1 MAGPEIQVRF
11 PDNRNP
17 EVAGQSGVRTG
28 WTTDVL
34 GHDAVQVTHLPLE
47 PSGEYAE
54 WGSVR
59 NPHFAGRRDFGRWR
73 GSRVTDPSAR
83 T

>member
-34 GHDAVQVTHLPLE
+34 GHDAVQVTHPLE

-54 WGSVR
+54 R
-59 NPHFAGRRDFGRWR
+59 ECKK
-73 GSRVTDPSAR
+73 SALCGQAR
-83 T
+83 LRPLA

>member
-34 GHDAVQVTHLPLE
+34 GHDAVQVTHPPE

-54 WGSVR
+54 R
-59 NPHFAGRRDFGRWR
+59 
-73 GSRVTDPSAR
+73 
-83 T
+83 